1 LNHIIPIQNKIP
13 NFDTRNKLD
22 YSIFMKKV
30 AFHTLGCKLNFAE
43 SSSLAGI
50 FIQNNYEQVSFKEF
64 ADVYVVNTC
73 TVTQV
78 AEKKCRNAIRQANKI
93 NPNATIAVIGC
104 FAQLQP
110 KEIAEIEGVDI
121 ILGNADKHRLF
132 EYLDNKEAFSEHWK
146 DVKDIADVKEFVP
159 SYSTGDR
166 TRSFLKIQDG
176 CDYFCSYCAIP
187 YARGRSRSD
196 TVIKTIEKAHELEK
210 DGKKEVVLTG
220 VNIGDF
226 GKHQNETF
234 FDLIKELDKVEHIER
249 YRISSIEPNLITNE
263 IIDFVSQ
270 SRSFLPHFHIPLQA
284 GTNYLLERMKRK
296 YNRELFAQRV
306 NYINEVMPNAFIA
319 ADIIVGFSGESEEE
333 FASTVEFIDS
343 LPLTALHVFTY
354 SERPNAVSI
363 NFDGIVPVNIRKKRS
378 LILQDISNK
387 KKKAFYE
394 KNIGYNA
401 KILWESDN
409 EKGMMYGFSDN
420 YIRVGREFDEKYINQ
435 ITEHTL
441 KELSSNKEYFIINE

>member
-1 LNHIIPIQNKIP
+1 MTIQNKIP

-50 FIQNNYEQVSFKEF
+50 FIQNDYQQVSFKEF

-93 NPNATIAVIGC
+93 NPEATIAVIGC

-110 KEIAEIEGVDI
+110 KEISEIEGVDI
-121 ILGNADKHRLF
+121 ILGNADKHKLF
-132 EYLDNKEAFSEHWK
+132 DYLNNKERFSEHWK
-146 DVKDIADVKEFVP
+146 EVKNIDDVKEFVS

-176 CDYFCSYCAIP
+176 CDYFCTYCAIP
-187 YARGRSRSD
+187 FARGRSRSD
-196 TVIKTIEKAHELEK
+196 TVATTVEKAYELAKE
-210 DGKKEVVLTG
+210 GKKEVVLTG

-234 FDLIKELDKVEHIER
+234 FDLIKELDKVEPIKR
-249 YRISSIEPNLITNE
+249 YRISSIEPNLITEE
-263 IIDFVSQ
+263 IIDWVKE

-284 GTNYLLERMKRK
+284 GTNFLLERMKRK
-296 YNRELFAQRV
+296 YNRELFADRIK
-306 NYINEVMPNAFIA
+306 YINHIMPNAFIA
-319 ADIIVGFSGESEEE
+319 ADIIVGFPGDNDEE
-333 FASTVEFIDS
+333 FASTIEFIES
-343 LPLTALHVFTY
+343 LPLSALHVFTY
-354 SERPNAVSI
+354 SDRPNALSI
-363 NFDGIVPVNIRKKRS
+363 NFDGKIPVNIRKKHR
-378 LILQDISNK
+378 LILQEISNK
-387 KKKAFYE
+387 KKKEFYNR
-394 KNIGYNA
+394 NIGY
-401 KILWESDN
+401 KGSILWESDN
-409 EKGMMYGFSDN
+409 ENGMMFGFTDN
-420 YIRVGREFDEKYINQ
+420 YIRVARPFDEKYINQ
-435 ITEHTL
+435 ITQITL
-441 KELSSNKEYFIINE
+441 KEFSQNKEYFIIKE